1 MDLGLKDKVAIVTG
15 SARGLGAATARRLAQ
30 EGMRVV
36 ITDIAAD
43 AAHATSARLNQEG
56 FHTHCIPADITKPA
70 EVSKLVEGAIA
81 AFGSIHVLVNNAG
94 FPRDNY
100 LTKMSEEDWD
110 LVIEVALKG
119 TFLTCKAV
127 MPHLME
133 QKWGRIIN
141 ISSRAYFGNP
151 GQANYSAAK
160 AGVLG
165 LTRALSL
172 EDGRFNIT
180 VNAVAPGFM
189 ETEAIKSLPS
199 YALIKERAIKA
210 TPIPRAGQPEDI
222 ADAVAFLASECAS
235 FITGETLHVTGGRYG

>member
-43 AAHATSARLNQEG
+43 AAQATSDRLNAEG
-56 FHTHCIPADITKPA
+56 LTTICIPGDITKSA
-70 EVSKLVEGAIA
+70 DVRELVENTVA
-81 AFGSIHVLVNNAG
+81 AFGGIHVLVNNAG

-100 LTKMSEEDWD
+100 LGKMSEEDWD

-127 MPHLME
+127 MPFLIE
-133 QKWGRIIN
+133 QKWGRIVN

-189 ETEAIKSLPS
+189 ETEAIRSLAN
-199 YALIKERAIKA
+199 YELIKERAVKS

-222 ADAVAFLASECAS
+222 ADAVAFLASERAS